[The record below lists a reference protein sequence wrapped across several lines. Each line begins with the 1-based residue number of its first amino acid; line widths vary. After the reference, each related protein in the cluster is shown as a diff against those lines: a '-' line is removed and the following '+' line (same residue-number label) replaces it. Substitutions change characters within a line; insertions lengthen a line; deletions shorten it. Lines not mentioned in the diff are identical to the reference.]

1 MLIFLIRE
9 TNISLAW
16 KLKSAPSHPI
26 DQAAT
31 ALKKLDSGKHVIS
44 NTKYNDETYVT
55 SDFPHVEGQETTS
68 SNPHKPTGKNDGSFA
83 CVATQLLELF
93 LCDLQ
98 GLNLCH
104 RFDGSRTRLIAKQ
117 GVFTKVIA
125 LLQSGHFL
133 PEAKPIWGKLTESEM
148 VI

>member
-26 DQAAT
+26 GPSSYCHKSWILPNKSLVAPC
-31 ALKKLDSGKHVIS
+31 
-44 NTKYNDETYVT
+44 YNDETCVI

-68 SNPHKPTGKNDGSFA
+68 SNLHKPTEKNNGSFA